1 VLVYYIKKNALKAT
15 FRAGCFW
22 CLEKIFKNYLKKM
35 KGNKKMDE
43 QKNHIQ
49 NLKVPFLFLGVSIML
64 AALIFGFFFYQSRMT
79 RDYVDVLGAAAL
91 RFESDIVKW
100 NVTLGENTGVLNVGE
115 GYRNIQDKR
124 DRFVKILSSQGI
136 PQEGININPIN
147 IDNRWEDGK
156 VVGYTLRQPIFIISE
171 VIEKV
176 EDLALNPDELLA
188 NNIFFQVS
196 SLEYFYSKIDLLKKD
211 LLTMATKN
219 ARERAEKIL
228 QDSPNRPGRMI
239 SAKAGVFQIIEPYST
254 EVESY
259 GMYNTS
265 SRKKDITVTVHA
277 QFLIQ

>member
-1 VLVYYIKKNALKAT
+1 
-15 FRAGCFW
+15 
-22 CLEKIFKNYLKKM
+22 
-35 KGNKKMDE
+35 MDE

-49 NLKVPFLFLGVSIML
+49 NLKVPFLFLGISIML
-64 AALIFGFFFYQSRMT
+64 AALIFGYFFYQSRMT

-100 NVTLGENTGVLNVGE
+100 NVTMEENTGLLNVGE

-228 QDSPNRPGRMI
+228 QDSPYRPGRMI

>member
-1 VLVYYIKKNALKAT
+1 
-15 FRAGCFW
+15 
-22 CLEKIFKNYLKKM
+22 
-35 KGNKKMDE
+35 MDE

-228 QDSPNRPGRMI
+228 QDSSYRPGRMI

>member
-1 VLVYYIKKNALKAT
+1 
-15 FRAGCFW
+15 
-22 CLEKIFKNYLKKM
+22 
-35 KGNKKMDE
+35 MDRP
-43 QKNHIQ
+43 NDIP
-49 NLKVPFLFLGVSIML
+49 NLKVPFLLLGLSIIL
-64 AALIFGFFFYQSRMT
+64 AAIIFGFFFYQSRIT
-79 RDYVDVLGAAAL
+79 RDYVDVLGSAAV

-100 NVTLGENTGVLNVGE
+100 NITIEENTDLENIGD

-124 DRFVKILSSQGI
+124 DRLLEILSNQGI

-147 IDNRWEDGK
+147 TQDRWENGR
-156 VVGYTLRQPIFIISE
+156 VVGYTLQQSLYIISE

-176 EDLALNPDELLA
+176 ENLALNPDELLK
-188 NNIFFQVS
+188 NNIFFQRS

-211 LLTMATKN
+211 LLTKATQN

-228 QDSPNRPGRMI
+228 QDSNYRPGRMI

-277 QFLIQ
+277 QFLIE

>member
-1 VLVYYIKKNALKAT
+1 MCI
-15 FRAGCFW
+15 R
-22 CLEKIFKNYLKKM
+22 
-35 KGNKKMDE
+35 D
-43 QKNHIQ
+43 
-49 NLKVPFLFLGVSIML
+49 SII
-64 AALIFGFFFYQSRMT
+64 AAIIFGFFFYQSRVT
-79 RDYVDVLGAAAL
+79 RDYVDVLGAAAE

-100 NVTLGENTGVLNVGE
+100 NITIEENTNLSNVGE
-115 GYRNIQDKR
+115 GYRIIQDKR

-136 PQEGININPIN
+136 PEEGININPIYTQ
-147 IDNRWEDGK
+147 NRWEDGK
-156 VVGYTLRQPIFIISE
+156 IVGYTLRQSLFIISE
-171 VIEKV
+171 VIEKI
-176 EDLALNPDELLA
+176 ENLALNPNELLE
-188 NNIFFQVS
+188 NNIFFQSS

-211 LLTMATKN
+211 LLTKATQN

-228 QDSPNRPGRMI
+228 QDSPYHPGRMI